1 MSSNHLLN
9 KEKKRVFLA
18 ALGVKSAAAA
28 LSPADYS
35 FDY

>member
-9 KEKKRVFLA
+9 KEKIFSA

-28 LSPADYS
+28 VSPADYS
-35 FDY
+35 FDH